1 MIFNKKILD
10 LENANYSFSDYFKIN
25 IRSDDLASLFNYSYE
40 LKEIDFKK
48 DELSTDLKAWIDDF
62 LSHYDNL
69 RKLVNL
75 TNEMAVR
82 EFLISPIIF
91 ELVKRFNVKVDIENS
106 VYYSE
111 ILKGSIDYI
120 LRKNSNF
127 IAIEAKNSDM
137 NRGFNQ
143 LISEL
148 IALDKIIEQDDAL
161 IYGVV
166 TTGTEWNFALLDR
179 KNKTIIQDT
188 KNLYLTQN
196 LEEIFQVI
204 ISILGERE

>member
-148 IALDKIIEQDDAL
+148 IALDKIIEQDDVL

-179 KNKTIIQDT
+179 KNKTIIQDK

-204 ISILGERE
+204 ISILGEME

>member
-10 LENANYSFSDYFKIN
+10 LKNANYSFSDYFKIN
-25 IRSDDLASLFNYSYE
+25 IRAEDLAMLFNYTYE
-40 LKEIDFKK
+40 LKEIKFQKN
-48 DELSTDLKAWIDDF
+48 EVSTDLKEWIADF
-62 LSHYDNL
+62 LSHYDKL
-69 RKLVNL
+69 RNLVNL
-75 TNEMAVR
+75 TNEMAIR

-91 ELVKRFNVKVDIENS
+91 ELVKRFEVKVDIENS
-106 VYYSE
+106 VYYSD

-127 IAIEAKNSDM
+127 IAIEAKNADM

-143 LISEL
+143 LLTEL
-148 IALDKIIEQDDAL
+148 IALDKIIEDENAL
-161 IYGVV
+161 LYGVV

-179 KNKTIIQDT
+179 KTKNIIQD
-188 KNLYLTQN
+188 KRSLYLVQD

-204 ISILGERE
+204 IEILDN